1 MKLQA
6 NFTSTAVK
14 QVSQQMTEEKM
25 SAGKKKRWG
34 LNSNIL
40 CERGAGKVNYWDEED
55 RESCM
60 GGFNIQYI

>member
-25 SAGKKKRWG
+25 SEGKKKVRAE
-34 LNSNIL
+34 LKHPL
-40 CERGAGKVNYWDEED
+40 
-55 RESCM
+55 
-60 GGFNIQYI
+60 